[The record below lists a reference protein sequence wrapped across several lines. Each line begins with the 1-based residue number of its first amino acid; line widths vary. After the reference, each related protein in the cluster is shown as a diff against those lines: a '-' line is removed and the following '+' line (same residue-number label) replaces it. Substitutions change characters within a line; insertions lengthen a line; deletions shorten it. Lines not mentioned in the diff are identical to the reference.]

1 MPVDLARLQSY
12 DAAPL
17 EQLDRQIGDSIRGEH
32 SERRRKIEDRKNRKM
47 KKRKRAR
54 RQQQDDG

>member
-17 EQLDRQIGDSIRGEH
+17 EQLDRQIGDAIRNEH
-32 SERRRKIEDRKNRKM
+32 GERRRKIEERKTRKM
-47 KKRKRAR
+47 KKRKRMR
-54 RQQQDDG
+54 RQQQDDS

>member
-1 MPVDLARLQSY
+1 MSVDLARLQAY
-12 DAAPL
+12 DGAPL
-17 EQLDRQIGDSIRGEH
+17 EQLDRQLGDAIRNEH
-32 SERRRKIEDRKNRKM
+32 ADRRRKIEERKMRKM

>member
-1 MPVDLARLQSY
+1 MSVDLARLQSY

-17 EQLDRQIGDSIRGEH
+17 EQLDRQIGDSIRNEH
-32 SERRRKIEDRKNRKM
+32 AERRRKIEDRKNRKM

-54 RQQQDDG
+54 RQQQDD